1 MKTTIKKRLL
11 ITSIAVLILLNITAL
26 SVIIFHIPSPP
37 PPPPVEQGPAFKE
50 NRMPPEGR
58 IRYFIRKELN
68 FTDEQ
73 IKQFSESKRKT
84 MRKQFKVK
92 NQLKSLRRQM
102 MLEIAKDEPD
112 RDKLNEITSEIGQAH
127 KEIKDLTIAHF
138 LEIKTICTK
147 EQQKKL
153 YRLWNRM
160 APPPER
166 LRNVEELR
174 RKWRM
179 NRNR

>member
-1 MKTTIKKRLL
+1 M
-11 ITSIAVLILLNITAL
+11 ILLNITAL
-26 SVIIFHIPSPP
+26 SVIIFHQPGP
-37 PPPPVEQGPAFKE
+37 PPPPVEQGPAINE

-58 IRYFIRKELN
+58 IRYYIRKELN

-73 IKQFSESKRKT
+73 IKQFSESRRKT
-84 MRKQFKVK
+84 MREQFKVK
-92 NQLKSLRRQM
+92 NQLKTLRRQM
-102 MLEIAKDEPD
+102 MIELAKEQPD
-112 RDKLNEITSEIGQAH
+112 RNKLNEITTEIGQAH
-127 KEIKDLTIAHF
+127 KAIKDLTIAHF
-138 LEIKTICTK
+138 LEIKTICTT

-166 LRNVEELR
+166 LRKGEEIR
-174 RKWRM
+174 RKGRM